1 MGHIELTERQVEF
14 HKIMRN
20 PKTRVV
26 FLSGPAGTAKT
37 FLSIYTALYKHY
49 DDNLLNIL
57 YLRSLAESAD
67 KGMGF
72 LKGTMDDKFG
82 PYVGPLEDKLEE
94 VLSPAENKHI
104 EMKQVVQA
112 APINFMRGATWR
124 DKVVIVDES
133 QNMTIKE
140 LTTILTRISR
150 NSTLF
155 ICGDTMQSDI
165 KKTGFARFCEVFG
178 DEESQ
183 SYGIH
188 HLEFTKDDVM
198 RDKIIRYLVEKIE
211 KSNLN

>member
-1 MGHIELTERQVEF
+1 MSYKQNRSLGHIELTERQVEF

-94 VLSPAENKHI
+94 LLSPAEKKHI

-124 DKVVIVDES
+124 DKVVIVDEA
-133 QNMTIKE
+133 QNMT
-140 LTTILTRISR
+140 
-150 NSTLF
+150 
-155 ICGDTMQSDI
+155 
-165 KKTGFARFCEVFG
+165 V
-178 DEESQ
+178 
-183 SYGIH
+183 
-188 HLEFTKDDVM
+188 KD
-198 RDKIIRYLVEKIE
+198 
-211 KSNLN
+211 